1 MALAVA
7 YIDVRLS
14 SIWQDQNHL
23 SGRAV
28 AVVQP
33 HVSSET
39 IVCQSPEATRIGIRT
54 GMTVREARAA
64 AGGRLHIGEVSLSNV
79 REACER
85 VSRILLNTGLPS
97 SRLSLSEFALDV
109 RYVHDDLGRGPT
121 AASRLV
127 EIVREKLLTQGGV
140 SASVGLS
147 RGRYS
152 AFVAA
157 QEAEPGTL
165 RVIPSAIWPRW
176 WRDVRLSAV
185 PGLRQEDLDAMAA
198 LGISTIGGVV
208 IAGDAT
214 VSRLLGKT
222 QGVWLSRLAQ
232 GADPASLPPDTS
244 DRLDTRITSA
254 FRKPTKSK
262 QLVKRALS
270 EMCAELVSTL
280 VARRSTSSLVRVTLE
295 GARGETISCQLR
307 TPSTASYA
315 TVAEAAESSLE
326 EAWENA
332 TFLISKC
339 VLSLAAQSDTVR
351 ASLWGELG
359 ETAGRREDVVPSGYI
374 IAHPMFGDGEV
385 VGNEGDYVLVKFRD
399 KTRWLESHQA
409 EWGVDSLVRL

>member
-1 MALAVA
+1 MALAVT

-23 SGRAV
+23 GGRPV
-28 AVVQP
+28 AVVHP

-39 IVCQSPEATRIGIRT
+39 IVCQSPEALRLGVRT
-54 GMTVREARAA
+54 GMTVREARAS
-64 AGGRLHIGEVSLSNV
+64 AGGRLHVGEVSLSSV
-79 REACER
+79 REACEQ
-85 VSRILLNTGLPS
+85 VSAVLLSTGLPS

-127 EIVREKLLTQGGV
+127 EIVLEKLRVDGGV
-140 SASVGLS
+140 VASVGLS

-157 QEAEPGTL
+157 QEAAPGTL
-165 RVIPSAIWPRW
+165 RVVSSAEWPRW
-176 WRDVRLSAV
+176 WRDVRLSVV
-185 PGLRQEDLDAMAA
+185 PGLRQEDIDAMDR
-198 LGISTIGGVV
+198 LGIVTIGGVV
-208 IAGDAT
+208 VAGDEV

-222 QGVWLSRLAQ
+222 QGVWLCKLAH

-244 DRLDTRITSA
+244 DRLDTRIVSA

-270 EMCAELVSTL
+270 EMSAELVSTL
-280 VARRSTSSLVRVTLE
+280 IARRSTSSLVRVTLE
-295 GARGETISCQLR
+295 GAHGETTSCQLR
-307 TPSTASYA
+307 TPATASYA
-315 TVAEAAESSLE
+315 TIAAAAESSLE
-326 EAWENA
+326 EAWCNA

-351 ASLWGELG
+351 ASLWSELG
-359 ETAGRREDVVPSGYI
+359 ETVGRRADAVPSGYVV
-374 IAHPMFGDGEV
+374 AHPMFGDGEV
-385 VGNEGDYVLVKFRD
+385 IGSESEYVLVKFRD
-399 KTRWLESHQA
+399 KMRWLSSNQA
-409 EWGVDSLVRL
+409 EQSVDSLLRL

>member
-1 MALAVA
+1 
-7 YIDVRLS
+7 
-14 SIWQDQNHL
+14 
-23 SGRAV
+23 
-28 AVVQP
+28 
-33 HVSSET
+33 
-39 IVCQSPEATRIGIRT
+39 
-54 GMTVREARAA
+54 MTVREARAA